1 MSKIRILPEDISNR
15 IAAGEVIERPASVVK
30 ELVENSID
38 AEATSIKI
46 IIEKAGRKLISIT
59 DNGTGM
65 DEDDTL
71 LCFEPHATSKIISI
85 EDIDHI
91 ATMGFR
97 GEAIPSIAS
106 ISRFRLRTKKS
117 DAIEGHEVIVEGG
130 KFITSLPVGCA
141 PGTEMSVRDIFFNT
155 PARRKFLRTD
165 KTEEKHIIDT
175 VCQLALAN
183 SSISF
188 ELIIDGEK
196 SISTPGD
203 SSLLPRI
210 QTFFGKTMAKAL
222 LPVQYEK
229 AGITVSGY
237 IARHGFT
244 KKSRKEQRAFLN
256 NRPIESMSIY
266 RGILNG
272 YESLVMKG
280 CYPPVILFLSMD
292 PGRVDVNVHPAKRE
306 VRFREMNL
314 VSAVI
319 AEAIHETLRSAVSP
333 TVSVSSELPLN
344 AILNGASV
352 NYVPQHIEQG
362 SFQGFDSK
370 NAIPEIFPEQ
380 YPETRTTPNSGLR
393 NSQKIENE
401 QYQQT
406 ESITEQLECEL
417 DVEITH
423 SQKSEDQT
431 ALNFDILAFLDE
443 TYILAAS
450 EGGLVIIDQHAA
462 HERVLFERL
471 MKNAEASVQSQ
482 RLLIPVTLDLSRSE
496 VQFLNKNSESF
507 IELGF
512 EVESFGHNTVIIH
525 AVPPSLSADGASEL
539 FTELLT
545 CLIEEEKLSGKVD
558 RAAIAQAAC
567 KKAVKAHDKLT
578 VNEAQAL
585 LEQMRECSLPYSC
598 PHGRPTIISISYK
611 ELEKRFGRK

>member
-71 LCFEPHATSKIISI
+71 MCFEPHATSKITSL
-85 EDIDHI
+85 EDIDCI
-91 ATMGFR
+91 ETMGFR

-106 ISRFRLRTKKS
+106 ISRFRLRTKKR
-117 DAIEGHEVIVEGG
+117 DDIEGHEVIVEGG
-130 KFITSLPVGCA
+130 KFISSLPVGCA
-141 PGTEMSVRDIFFNT
+141 PGTEMSVKDLFFNT

-165 KTEEKHIIDT
+165 NTEEKHITDT

-210 QTFFGKTMAKAL
+210 QTFFGKTMAKSL
-222 LPVQYEK
+222 LPIEYEK
-229 AGITVSGY
+229 AGIRVSGY

-256 NRPIESMSIY
+256 NRPIESLSIY

-306 VRFREMNL
+306 VRFREMHL
-314 VSAVI
+314 VSTVI
-319 AEAIHETLRSAVSP
+319 TEAIHQTLRSAAAP
-333 TVSVSSELPLN
+333 TVSISSELPLN

-352 NYVPQHIEQG
+352 NYQPHHIEQC

-370 NAIPEIFPEQ
+370 SAIPEILPEE
-380 YPETRTTPNSGLR
+380 YSTPPVTPDSNLR
-393 NSQKIENE
+393 NSQDNENRHPQPSE
-401 QYQQT
+401 SLTPPSEPATSPPSSQESEYQT
-406 ESITEQLECEL
+406 NL
-417 DVEITH
+417 DFE
-423 SQKSEDQT
+423 
-431 ALNFDILAFLDE
+431 ILAFLDE

-450 EGGLVIIDQHAA
+450 ENGLIIIDQHAA
-462 HERVLFERL
+462 HERVLFEKL
-471 MKNAEASVQSQ
+471 MTCAGPNAQSQ
-482 RLLIPVTLDLSRSE
+482 KLLIPVTQDLSRSE
-496 VQFLNKNSESF
+496 VQFLNKNADSF
-507 IELGF
+507 LALGF
-512 EVESFGHNTVIIH
+512 EVESFGNNTVIIR
-525 AVPPSLSADGASEL
+525 AIPPALSVDDASNLFSEL
-539 FTELLT
+539 LNSI
-545 CLIEEEKLSGKVD
+545 IEEEKLSGKVD
-558 RAAIAQAAC
+558 KSAIAQAAC

-578 VNEAQAL
+578 MDEARAL
-585 LEQMRECSLPYSC
+585 LQQMSECSLPYSC
-598 PHGRPTIISISYK
+598 PHGRPTIINISYK

>member
-38 AEATSIKI
+38 AKATSIKI

-71 LCFEPHATSKIISI
+71 LCFEPHATSKITSI
-85 EDIDHI
+85 EDIDNI

-106 ISRFRLRTKKS
+106 ISRFRLRTKKA
-117 DAIEGHEVIVEGG
+117 DDVEGHEVIVEGG
-130 KFITSLPVGCA
+130 KFISSLPIGCA
-141 PGTEMSVRDIFFNT
+141 PGTEMSVRDLFFNT

-165 KTEEKHIIDT
+165 NTEEKHITDT

-188 ELIIDGEK
+188 ELILDGEK

-210 QTFFGKTMAKAL
+210 QSFFGKTMTNAM
-222 LPVQYEK
+222 LPVQYER
-229 AGITVSGY
+229 AGIAVSGY

-256 NRPIESMSIY
+256 NRPIESLSIY
-266 RGILNG
+266 RGIQNG

-280 CYPPVILFLSMD
+280 CYPPVILFLTMD

-306 VRFREMNL
+306 VRFREMGL
-314 VSAVI
+314 VSGVI
-319 AEAIHETLRSAVSP
+319 AEAIHETLRSAASP
-333 TVSVSSELPLN
+333 TVSVAPELPLN

-352 NYVPQHIEQG
+352 NYVPQHVEQS

-370 NAIPEIFPEQ
+370 SAIPEILPEE
-380 YPETRTTPNSGLR
+380 YPEISQSNAPDLR
-393 NSQKIENE
+393 NSQ
-401 QYQQT
+401 T
-406 ESITEQLECEL
+406 EEEHQLQSPEVVTTQADTASVPSPEA
-417 DVEITH
+417 ESE
-423 SQKSEDQT
+423 SQADLGFE
-431 ALNFDILAFLDE
+431 ILAFLDE
-443 TYILAAS
+443 TYILASS
-450 EGGLVIIDQHAA
+450 ENGLVIIDQHAA

-471 MKNAEASVQSQ
+471 MKSSEMSAQSQ
-482 RLLIPVTLDLSRSE
+482 KLLIPVTQDLSRSE
-496 VQFLNKNSESF
+496 VLFLKKNVESF
-507 IELGF
+507 TDLGF
-512 EVESFGHNTVIIH
+512 EVESFGNNTVIIH
-525 AVPPSLSADGASEL
+525 AVPPSLSVDDASEL
-539 FTELLT
+539 FSELLSS
-545 CLIEEEKLSGKVD
+545 LINEEKLSGRVD
-558 RAAIAQAAC
+558 KAAIAQAAC

-578 VNEAQAL
+578 ISEAQAL
-585 LEQMRECSLPYSC
+585 LQQMSECALPYSC